1 MANFYY
7 PSQPPV
13 TGSSDAG
20 LMGLGTLFNTGSAF
34 PTEYID
40 FLKITAV
47 SINYNKGAVLS
58 NAGQSVGAAG
68 AKGIEDKVKLGDSVF
83 LYMPQNVASSYGVTY
98 SNVAFGVTGKLA
110 AEGLGKSGTAVVG
123 EIQAAAGDATPE
135 ALFNTIAKGASDLGN
150 TIGLAGGATGSQLSA
165 AAQGKIFNPFEEMI
179 FQGIG
184 FRSHPFQWK
193 MVARNRI
200 EAQNINNIIKFF
212 KVNMLPNYSDSSLT
226 PENAA
231 GQAAAAPATNAQA
244 AGAVPFGNGSGA
256 RYLTVPNRFRID
268 IVRVNYNN
276 NGFTSGGTLGNNIY
290 KFKDCI
296 LESLNVSYTPDGQYV
311 STSDG
316 LVPAVQIDCSFKETS
331 YITAEDAANGY

>member
-7 PSQPPV
+7 PSRPPV

-20 LMGLGTLFNTGSAF
+20 LMALGSTFNQGSAF

-58 NAGQSVGAAG
+58 NAGQSTGAAG
-68 AKGIEDKVKLGDSVF
+68 AKGIEDKVTLGDSVF
-83 LYMPQNVASSYGVTY
+83 LYMPQNVAASYGVTY

-123 EIQAAAGDATPE
+123 EIQAAAGDAAPE
-135 ALFNTIAKGASDLGN
+135 ALFNTIASGASQLGN
-150 TIGLAGGATGSQLSA
+150 TLGTAGGATGSQLSA

-184 FRSHPFQWK
+184 FRAHPFQWK
-193 MVARNRI
+193 LVARNAT
-200 EAQNINNIIKFF
+200 EAQNINSIIKFF
-212 KVNMLPNYSDSSLT
+212 KVNMLPNYSDSSVT
-226 PENAA
+226 PGTAA
-231 GQAAAAPATNAQA
+231 GTAAAAPQTNAQA
-244 AGAVPFGNGSGA
+244 AGATPFGSGSGA
-256 RYLTVPNRFRID
+256 RYLTVPNRFRLD
-268 IVRVNYNN
+268 IVRVNYTS
-276 NGFTSGGTLGNNIY
+276 GSFTTGGTLGNTIY

-296 LESLNVSYTPDGQYV
+296 LESMNVGYTPDGQYV

-316 LVPAVQIDCSFKETS
+316 LVPAVQLDLSFKETS
-331 YITAEDAANGY
+331 YITAEDANNGY